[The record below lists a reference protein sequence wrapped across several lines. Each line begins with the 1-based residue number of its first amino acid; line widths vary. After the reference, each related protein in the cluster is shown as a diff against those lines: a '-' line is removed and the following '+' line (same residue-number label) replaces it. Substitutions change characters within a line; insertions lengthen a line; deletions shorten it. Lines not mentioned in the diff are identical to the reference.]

1 MKKVKTINNQD
12 GTWTVFNPN
21 NMTTA
26 TIIKIREFGFLSS
39 SVPTRYRIDFQGK
52 TIASMI
58 GNFQTAKSVARNHLS
73 AT

>member
-21 NMTTA
+21 NMETA

-39 SVPTRYRIDFQGK
+39 SVPTRYRIDSLRPA
-52 TIASMI
+52 I
-58 GNFQTAKSVARNHLS
+58 N
-73 AT
+73 

>member
-1 MKKVKTINNQD
+1 MERGLYSIQ
-12 GTWTVFNPN
+12 N

-39 SVPTRYRIDFQGK
+39 SVPTRYRIDVKGK

-58 GNFQTAKSVARNHLS
+58 EHFQTAKSVARNHLAAS
-73 AT
+73 